1 MVFQENKK
9 IVILG
14 GGFGGVRAALDLARL
29 ARKTRIVLID
39 RNPYHIFTSDLYELA
54 GAFLPGRKLSSR
66 DDFLKLRS
74 AAAIPFGD
82 IFGKYRNVELK
93 IGEIRGIDFAKK
105 EVQTDAEKINYDF
118 LILALGSQTNFFGIR
133 NLSEKALGL
142 KSIDDVLNIRAALEE
157 KFASSGKHETISIV
171 IGGGGFT
178 GCELAGE
185 LALSCRLLA
194 KSYGH
199 PVENLS
205 IVILEGSDRLLP
217 SAHPWISKKAKIRL
231 ESIGVRVLLGSLIV
245 DVTEREAILKGKP
258 SQPYHLLIWTAG
270 VGANSLA
277 ESASGLELGKN
288 KCVAV
293 DRNLRALSYPD
304 VFVIGDLA
312 YCVIPGAKV
321 PLPMTAQVAI
331 DQGHYAANYL
341 ASKLGGRA
349 LTDFH
354 PKIWRFLVPLGGKY
368 ALADLGKIRFAGFI
382 PWALKRFAALK
393 YFLSILPFGKA
404 LGLWWRGLR
413 IFTQN
418 D

>member
-1 MVFQENKK
+1 M
-9 IVILG
+9 
-14 GGFGGVRAALDLARL
+14 RAALDLARL

-54 GAFLPGRKLSSR
+54 GAFLPGRKLSGR

-74 AAAIPFGD
+74 AAAIPFED
-82 IFGKYRNVELK
+82 IFRKYPNVEVK
-93 IGEIRGIDFAKK
+93 TGEVRGIDFAKK
-105 EVQTDAEKINYDF
+105 EVRTDAEKINYDF
-118 LILALGSQTNFFGIR
+118 LILALGSQTNFFGIH
-133 NLSEKALGL
+133 NLSEKSFEL

-157 KFASSGKHETISIV
+157 EFTSRGKQEVISIV

-185 LALSCRLLA
+185 LALSARILA

-217 SAHPWISKKAKIRL
+217 SAHPWISEKAKIRL
-231 ESIGVRVLLGSLIV
+231 ESLGVKVRLGSLV
-245 DVTEREAILKGKP
+245 ADVTEREAILKDKP
-258 SQPYHLLIWTAG
+258 PQPYHLLIWTAG
-270 VGANSLA
+270 VRANSLA
-277 ESASGLELGKN
+277 ENARGLKLEKN

-293 DRNLRALSYPD
+293 DQNLRSVSYPD

-312 YCVIPGAKV
+312 YCLSPGAKA
-321 PLPMTAQVAI
+321 PLPMTAQVAM
-331 DQGHYAANYL
+331 DQGRYAANYL
-341 ASKLGGRA
+341 ASKLDGRSA
-349 LTDFH
+349 SRRIADFH
-354 PKIWRFLVPLGGKY
+354 PKIWRFLIPLGGKY
-368 ALADLGKIRFAGFI
+368 ALADLGFIKLSGFI
-382 PWALKRFAALK
+382 PWAMKRFAALR

-404 LGLWWRGLR
+404 LSLWWRGLR